1 MKARHHGPERG
12 ILVVVGENC
21 LSRETVKSIA
31 RGRSPKKELA
41 AARRHLA
48 DCPRCRAAVVAAAH
62 GVEGPGDTVLLKR
75 SGGAVSKTLKVV
87 AVSASILATGAA
99 FRYGASPKA
108 EPPRDGR
115 AQALEPPA
123 NAAGSTEDP
132 TRASVSSAS
141 TWQRS
146 VTVQQLAAPAPSAEP
161 EPVQPTAAVE
171 GLEAQP
177 TVRVLGA
184 AAEPPPAR
192 TDAYWHAL
200 SEPVA
205 PATKRQR
212 STSSATRPAS
222 HSGASHSGARPAS
235 PPAAT
240 AKGEKKSDEY
250 DFGID
255 EPPPSKG
262 RNGVIRTTLD

>member
-1 MKARHHGPERG
+1 
-12 ILVVVGENC
+12 VGENC

-99 FRYGASPKA
+99 WRYGTAPKA
-108 EPPRDGR
+108 EPPRDAR
-115 AQALEPPA
+115 ALALEPGA
-123 NAAGSTEDP
+123 SGASAAGSTEEHAA
-132 TRASVSSAS
+132 RANVASSS

-146 VTVQQLAAPAPSAEP
+146 VTVQQLGAPAPEP
-161 EPVQPTAAVE
+161 EASAPTQPALPDE
-171 GLEAQP
+171 SLNAQP

-184 AAEPPPAR
+184 DGNEPPAR
-192 TDAYWHAL
+192 TDAYWRSL
-200 SEPVA
+200 SEPVSA
-205 PATKRQR
+205 PVKRQPR
-212 STSSATRPAS
+212 PAPSAARPAS
-222 HSGASHSGARPAS
+222 QSGARPAS
-235 PPAAT
+235 PPSAS
-240 AKGEKKSDEY
+240 AKDEKKSDEY

-255 EPPPSKG
+255 EPPPPKARKSA
-262 RNGVIRTTLD
+262 IRTTLD

>member
-1 MKARHHGPERG
+1 
-12 ILVVVGENC
+12 VGENC

-41 AARRHLA
+41 SARRHLA

-99 FRYGASPKA
+99 WRYGTSPKA
-108 EPPRDGR
+108 EPPRAAR
-115 AQALEPPA
+115 ALALEPA
-123 NAAGSTEDP
+123 ASAAGSTEEQP
-132 TRASVSSAS
+132 ARASVSSSS

-146 VTVQQLAAPAPSAEP
+146 VTVQQLGAPAPEREATP
-161 EPVQPTAAVE
+161 GPAQPPDE
-171 GLEAQP
+171 SLGAQP
-177 TVRVLGA
+177 TVRVVSA
-184 AAEPPPAR
+184 ETNEPPAA
-192 TDAYWHAL
+192 TDEYWRAL

-205 PATKRQR
+205 APTKRPPR
-212 STSSATRPAS
+212 PAPSTTRPAA
-222 HSGASHSGARPAS
+222 HSRTRPTS

-240 AKGEKKSDEY
+240 AKDAKTSDEY

-255 EPPPSKG
+255 ELPPAKG
-262 RNGVIRTTLD
+262 RSGVIRTTLD